1 MPNGQFWYGPYG
13 FMFKKSGGGG
23 ARRNPRYGMICNQ
36 PQNVN
41 NKYVPGAGV
50 GATSVAVRRAK
61 LIHATSCDKSQ
72 HCGTFYSSVGM
83 NRIRVSQ
90 YTNYQS

>member
-13 FMFKKSGGGG
+13 FLFKKSGGGG
-23 ARRNPRYGMICNQ
+23 ARRNPRVGLICNQ

-50 GATSVAVRRAK
+50 GGLNTSVRRAK

-72 HCGTFYSSVGM
+72 HCGRFFQYLGQNM
-83 NRIRVSQ
+83 IRPSQ